1 MLGVVFLSDSCIY
14 EIGRAEAV
22 VMKHRYVD
30 LSSDVGE
37 HSERESDA
45 RLMSCIT
52 SANIACGYHAGNA
65 VSMRETVRHA
75 IDNGVAIGAHPGF
88 ADPEGFGRRSIEV
101 SPVEVEVIVLDQ
113 IKKLAEIAIV
123 EGGQLA
129 HVKPHGALY
138 HMASEHREIADAVVR
153 AVMAVDDKLVLFG
166 MSGSS
171 LLAAGQAAGLNIASE
186 VFADR
191 QYKSP
196 AALVSRESPDALVID
211 ARQAVDRAVKMVLTG
226 TVTCV
231 DGVLA
236 KVQADTI
243 CVHGD
248 TPGAVEL
255 ASSVKVG
262 LEAHGMVVAAPSYEP
277 SPPVEIS
284 NRPSHRDSNDKGC

>member
-1 MLGVVFLSDSCIY
+1 MLALVFLSDSCVY
-14 EIGRAEAV
+14 EIDRVEAV

-30 LSSDVGE
+30 LNSDVGE

-45 RLMSCIT
+45 RLMSSIS
-52 SANIACGYHAGNA
+52 SANIACGYHGGDSF
-65 VSMRETVRHA
+65 SMRETVRHA

-88 ADPEGFGRRSIEV
+88 ADPEGFGRRSIDV
-101 SPVEVEVIVLDQ
+101 SPVEVEVLVLDQ
-113 IKKLAEIAIV
+113 IKKLAEIAII
-123 EGGQLA
+123 EGGQLD

-138 HMASEHREIADAVVR
+138 HMASERREIADAVVR
-153 AVMAVDDKLVLFG
+153 AVMVVDDKLVLFG

-191 QYKSP
+191 QYRSP
-196 AALVSRESPDALVID
+196 AALVPRESPDALVID
-211 ARQAVDRAVKMVLTG
+211 ARQVVDRAVKMVLTG
-226 TVTCV
+226 TVSCV

-262 LEAHGMVVAAPSYEP
+262 LEAHGIVVAAPAHEP
-277 SPPVEIS
+277 SPPVETPD
-284 NRPSHRDSNDKGC
+284 RPSYRDSTDKGS

>member
-30 LSSDVGE
+30 LNSDVGE

-113 IKKLAEIAIV
+113 IKKLAEIAIA

-138 HMASEHREIADAVVR
+138 HMASEHREVADAVVR

>member
-30 LSSDVGE
+30 LNSDVGE

-284 NRPSHRDSNDKGC
+284 NRPIHRDSNDKGC